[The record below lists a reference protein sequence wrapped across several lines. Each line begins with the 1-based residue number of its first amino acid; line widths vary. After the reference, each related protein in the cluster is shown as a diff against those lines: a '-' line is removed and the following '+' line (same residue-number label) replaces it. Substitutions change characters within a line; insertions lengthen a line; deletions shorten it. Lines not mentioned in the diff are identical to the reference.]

1 MSRYVR
7 ARRASIVLT
16 VIGLLASSPQAIAM
30 SQPAASRVMTTQQ
43 LQAESSN
50 SQVPLQ
56 RRIDDQLKLAP
67 AGRQI
72 SANEIAWNGGK
83 VIMSFPLDGQRQA
96 PDSSVTAT
104 RLMTAV
110 TASPKKMTPS
120 SIHGCPTVTFGADW
134 FCLYADINWG
144 GRRLQWSTSCT
155 DQLSNYGFDN
165 QTSSWVNGG
174 ALYIYVDDPSRIIWT
189 ENPHTTSSYVG
200 DANNDRATW
209 FTDTHSC

>member
-1 MSRYVR
+1 MPPYVR
-7 ARRASIVLT
+7 VRRIGVVMT
-16 VIGLLASSPQAIAM
+16 VIGLLASSPQAVAM
-30 SQPAASRVMTTQQ
+30 GQPSPARAMTTQQ
-43 LQAESSN
+43 LQAESN
-50 SQVPLQ
+50 NAHVPLQ

-67 AGRQI
+67 GGRQI
-72 SANEIAWNGGK
+72 STNEIAWNGGK
-83 VIMSFPLDGQRQA
+83 VIMSFPLDGQRVA
-96 PDSSVTAT
+96 PASSVTAT
-104 RLMTAV
+104 KLMSAATA
-110 TASPKKMTPS
+110 TPKKVTPS

-155 DQLSNYGFDN
+155 DQLSNYGFDD

-174 ALYIYVDDPSRIIWT
+174 ALYIYVNDPSRQLWT